1 MKGNTRTKICAVVA
15 PIFSIISSI
24 GVNAS
29 PLQIE
34 PLSLIQVGHLIN
46 FETLSEMRMKAGPLN
61 TPMHALEVSCF
72 ATGLYHEARGE
83 TREGQLAVAQV
94 ILNRMKS
101 SAYPDTACG
110 VIYQNAH
117 MRNRCQFSFA
127 CDRRSDGAKNSKIY
141 ADLKQIAAQS
151 LRLGQAPFPADS
163 PAVSSEKDLKEITH
177 YHTKAVSPSWGRKI
191 EKIATIGA
199 HIFYRSERVAKSL

>member
-1 MKGNTRTKICAVVA
+1 MRGSRRATICASVVPA
-15 PIFSIISSI
+15 LLMVSIM
-24 GVNAS
+24 NANAHA
-29 PLQIE
+29 LQFE
-34 PLSLIQVGHLIN
+34 PLSLIQASQLIDLEKIAE
-46 FETLSEMRMKAGPLN
+46 FRRKSAPLN
-61 TPMHALEVSCF
+61 SPLQELEISCF

-83 TREGQLAVAQV
+83 NRQGQLAVAQV

-101 SAYPDTACG
+101 EVYPDTACG

-127 CDRRSDGAKNSKIY
+127 CDLRSDATKNEEIY
-141 ADLKQIAAQS
+141 AELKQMAALS
-151 LRLGQAPFPADS
+151 LRLGRAPFPAET
-163 PAVSSEKDLKEITH
+163 PANAQADLTEITH
-177 YHTKAVSPSWGRKI
+177 YHTTAVSPSWGRKI